1 MCSCFKTSSSSSSRL
16 VLFMIPVLVLVVVVV
31 VVGVF
36 GTGVKGSSNWMFAS
50 SFHPWIWPSVVKRT
64 SFSGNVTKS
73 SNVITEDP
81 KERADFRPEL
91 PSSPPP
97 LPDIVEQIQITT
109 EQAVS
114 NLLCFLL
121 DTYSVF
127 VCLYLSFCIT

>member
-16 VLFMIPVLVLVVVVV
+16 VLFMIPVLVLVVMVV

-50 SFHPWIWPSVVKRT
+50 SFHPWIWPSVIKST

-73 SNVITEDP
+73 SNVIIEDP
-81 KERADFRPEL
+81 KDRADIRPEL
-91 PSSPPP
+91 PSSPPQ
-97 LPDIVEQIQITT
+97 LPDIEHIQITT
-109 EQAVS
+109 EQPVS

-127 VCLYLSFCIT
+127 VCLYVT

>member
-1 MCSCFKTSSSSSSRL
+1 MCSCFKTSSSSSRL
-16 VLFMIPVLVLVVVVV
+16 VLFMIPVLVLVVMVV

-50 SFHPWIWPSVVKRT
+50 SFHPWIWPSVIKST

-73 SNVITEDP
+73 SNVIIEDP
-81 KERADFRPEL
+81 KERADFRPE
-91 PSSPPP
+91 PQ
-97 LPDIVEQIQITT
+97 LPDIEHIQITT
-109 EQAVS
+109 EQPVS

-127 VCLYLSFCIT
+127 VCLYVT